1 MSLGLLLFLL
11 LAYWTVSQP
20 FFVRS
25 ILFPKIEEALGARL
39 EADIIE
45 FKPFSSLGCHNVVLR
60 STHGETLVQIQD
72 IRIEYDWF
80 ACLQGVVL
88 LKNV

>member
-1 MSLGLLLFLL
+1 M
-11 LAYWTVSQP
+11 VSQP

-45 FKPFSSLGCHNVVLR
+45 FGPFSSLVPQGR
-60 STHGETLVQIQD
+60 AAIQRWGNFGSNSGHPD
-72 IRIEYDWF
+72 RI
-80 ACLQGVVL
+80 
-88 LKNV
+88 